1 MSFSIQLAIVGKTAR
16 NTRAFLCKP
25 LDTVHCVPRHSISL
39 ILIAASSR
47 IRANFGVRENHSFV
61 SIAQSRGC
69 LLPKTST
76 QNLLSN
82 PKKRASLL
90 SYTWSTNRLG
100 LGTTVG
106 VPPAM
111 IVCGFRRWFRVD
123 TGLSALSTNH
133 TLRIAFYSYSHGR
146 TALEVLDFQPCLAG
160 KCQSI
165 R

>member
-1 MSFSIQLAIVGKTAR
+1 MI
-16 NTRAFLCKP
+16 
-25 LDTVHCVPRHSISL
+25 
-39 ILIAASSR
+39 
-47 IRANFGVRENHSFV
+47 
-61 SIAQSRGC
+61 
-69 LLPKTST
+69 
-76 QNLLSN
+76 
-82 PKKRASLL
+82 
-90 SYTWSTNRLG
+90 
-100 LGTTVG
+100 G

-133 TLRIAFYSYSHGR
+133 TLRVALYSYSQQTERPGGGVSLHER